1 MEQPVTPITTDLVL
15 LGGGHSHA
23 LVLRQLG
30 MVELPGVRLTL
41 ISDRVETPYSGM
53 LPAHIAGRYSLDQ
66 SHIDLRPL
74 TRFANCRLYLD
85 RVIGVAMEQRQV
97 LCAHHPPVAFDVLS
111 IDTGS
116 TPAMVAVPGARE
128 YSIPAKPVPELLQ
141 AWYHLLQ
148 AVRAH
153 PSQSW
158 TLAVVGG
165 GVGGIEL
172 VLNMQECLRQ
182 LLADLGQPPDR
193 LTLHLFHRGQALA
206 PDRHPFIRQRLGRI
220 LQRRG
225 IQVHLG
231 EAVVRLDRP
240 SPVGP
245 VEIQGE
251 SGRVVRCDEVFW
263 VTGAAAP
270 PWLQS
275 SGLSLDDQGFIQV
288 GDTLQSLSHPNVFA
302 AGDVATMV
310 HHPRPKAG
318 VFAVRQGK
326 PLYQN
331 LLRVLQNRPL
341 QPFHPQRQ
349 FLTLIDLGYGRTLA
363 ARGPWSWESSLCRRW
378 KDHIDQRFMARLR
391 EFPVMAD
398 NSRRHPPL
406 ALTAAPVPPPCR
418 GCGAKVGS
426 DALVLALERVRQDFP
441 DFGVG
446 DDDLLVGLEAP
457 DDAAVIKVPAGQV
470 MVHTVDF
477 FPALVEDPYL
487 FAQICLKHCLSDLY
501 AMGANPQSVL
511 AMVQVPYGTP
521 AKQADTLY
529 SLLVGIHQGLLPTGA
544 LLVGGHSIQAAQ
556 LGLGLACNGVARPD
570 RLLRKGG
577 MGVGDGLILTQPLGT
592 GTLFAADMRG
602 LARGRWITAALEQMV
617 QSSQGAAAV
626 LQAHQATACTDVTG
640 FGLIGH
646 LLEMVRASRVS
657 VQLELGALPV
667 LAGARETLAQ
677 GIVSSLQPQNLQSA
691 QAIANRVDYQAHP
704 DYPLLFDPQTAGGL
718 LATIPAAQLGDCLQA
733 LRAQGYGAATVIGQV
748 TGKASP
754 QPITIH
760 SW

>member
-1 MEQPVTPITTDLVL
+1 MEQPPTPIATDLVF

-53 LPAHIAGRYSLDQ
+53 LPAHIAGRYSVDQ

-85 RVIGVAMEQRQV
+85 RVIGVDMERRQV

-116 TPAMVAVPGARE
+116 TPATIEVPGARE
-128 YSIPAKPVPELLQ
+128 YSIPAKPVPELLEG
-141 AWYHLLQ
+141 WHHLLEAVQ
-148 AVRAH
+148 AR
-153 PSQSW
+153 PGQSW

-165 GVGGIEL
+165 GVGGVEL
-172 VLNMQECLRQ
+172 VLNMQERLQQ
-182 LLADLGQPPDR
+182 LLSDLGQPPDR

-206 PDRHPFIRQRLGRI
+206 SDRHPRIRQRLGRI

-231 EAVVRLDRP
+231 EAVVGLERP
-240 SPVGP
+240 SGAGP
-245 VEIQGE
+245 VQLQGE
-251 SGRVVRCDEVFW
+251 SGRVVRCNRVFW
-263 VTGAAAP
+263 VTRAAAP
-270 PWLQS
+270 PWLQG

-288 GDTLQSLSHPNVFA
+288 GDTLQTLSHPNVFA

-331 LLRVLQNRPL
+331 LLRFLQHRPL

-363 ARGPWSWESSLCRRW
+363 ARGPWSWESRLCRRW
-378 KDHIDQRFMARLR
+378 KDHIDQRFMTRLR
-391 EFPVMAD
+391 EFPAMATP
-398 NSRRHPPL
+398 RRYSPL
-406 ALTAAPVPPPCR
+406 APSPAPPPCS

-426 DALVLALERVRQDFP
+426 DALAQALQRLRQDFP
-441 DFGVG
+441 DFGEG
-446 DDDLLVGLEAP
+446 GDDLLVGLESP
-457 DDAAVIKVPAGQV
+457 DDAAVMKVPPGQV

-477 FPALVEDPYL
+477 FPALVEDPCL

-501 AMGANPQSVL
+501 AMGAQPQSVL
-511 AMVQVPYGTP
+511 ALVQIPYGTP

-529 SLLVGIHQGLLPTGA
+529 ALLVGIHQGLLPTGA
-544 LLVGGHSIQAAQ
+544 ALVGGHSIQAAQ
-556 LGLGLACNGVARPD
+556 LGLGLACNGVADPN

-577 MGVGDGLILTQPLGT
+577 MGVGEGLILTQALGT
-592 GTLFAADMRG
+592 GTLFAADMGG
-602 LARGRWITAALEQMV
+602 LARGRWIAAALEQMV
-617 QSSQGAAAV
+617 QSNQTAAAV

-657 VQLELGALPV
+657 VQLELGSLPV

-677 GIVSSLQPQNLQSA
+677 GIVSSLQPQNLAAA
-691 QAIANRVDYQAHP
+691 QAIANGADYEAHP

-718 LATIPAAQLGDCLQA
+718 LAAIPAAQVADCLQA

-748 TGKASP
+748 TGEASP
-754 QPITIH
+754 QPITIDR
-760 SW
+760 W

>member
-1 MEQPVTPITTDLVL
+1 MEQPPSPITTDLVL

-23 LVLRQLG
+23 LVLRRLG
-30 MVELPGVRLTL
+30 MVTLPGVRLTL
-41 ISDRVETPYSGM
+41 ISDRVDTPYSGM

-74 TRFANCRLYLD
+74 TRFANCRLFLD
-85 RVIGVAMEQRQV
+85 RVIGVDMERCQV
-97 LCAHHPPVAFDVLS
+97 LCAHHPPVTFDVLS

-116 TPAMVAVPGARE
+116 TPATVAVPGARE

-141 AWYHLLQ
+141 GWHHLLE

-165 GVGGIEL
+165 GLGGVEL
-172 VLNMQECLRQ
+172 VLNMQERLLQ
-182 LLADLGQPPDR
+182 QLADLDQPPDH

-206 PDRHPFIRQRLGRI
+206 PDRHPCIRHRLGRI

-240 SPVGP
+240 SADGP
-245 VEIQGE
+245 VDLQGE
-251 SGRVVRCDEVFW
+251 SGRVLRCDRVFW
-263 VTGAAAP
+263 VTRAAAP
-270 PWLQS
+270 PWLQG

-288 GDTLQSLSHPNVFA
+288 GDTLQTLSHPNVFA
-302 AGDVATMV
+302 TGDVATMV

-331 LLRVLQNRPL
+331 LLRFLQNRPL

-378 KDHIDQRFMARLR
+378 KDHIDQRFMTHLR
-391 EFPVMAD
+391 EFPAMAACPPVAL
-398 NSRRHPPL
+398 SRSP
-406 ALTAAPVPPPCR
+406 APPPCS

-426 DALVLALERVRQDFP
+426 DALALALQRARQDFP
-441 DFGVG
+441 DFGEG
-446 DDDLLVGLEAP
+446 GDDLLVGLESP
-457 DDAAVIKVPAGQV
+457 DDAAVMKVPAGQV

-477 FPALVEDPYL
+477 FPALVEDPFL

-501 AMGANPQSVL
+501 AMGAQPQSAL
-511 AMVQVPYGTP
+511 ALVQVPYGTP

-529 SLLVGIHQGLLPTGA
+529 ALLAGIHHGLLPTGA
-544 LLVGGHSIQAAQ
+544 ALVGGHSIQAAQ
-556 LGLGLACNGVARPD
+556 LGLGLACNGVADPD

-577 MGVGDGLILTQPLGT
+577 MGAGDGLILTQPLGT
-592 GTLFAADMRG
+592 GTLFAADMGG
-602 LARGRWITAALEQMV
+602 LARGRWIAAAMEQMV
-617 QSSQGAAAV
+617 QSNQGAAAV

-657 VQLELGALPV
+657 IQLELGSLPV

-677 GIVSSLQPQNLQSA
+677 GIVSSLQPQNLAAA
-691 QAIANRVDYQAHP
+691 QAIASRADYEAHP

-718 LATIPAAQLGDCLQA
+718 LAAIPTAQVADCLQA
-733 LRAQGYGAATVIGQV
+733 LRAQGYGAATIIGQV
-748 TGKASP
+748 TGAASA
-754 QPITIH
+754 QPIRIH
-760 SW
+760 R

>member
-1 MEQPVTPITTDLVL
+1 MEQPVTPISTDLVL

-23 LVLRQLG
+23 LVLRRLG
-30 MVELPGVRLTL
+30 MVDLPGVRLTL

-85 RVIGVAMEQRQV
+85 RVIGVDMERQQV
-97 LCAHHPPVAFDVLS
+97 LCAYHPPVAFDVLS

-116 TPAMVAVPGARE
+116 TPATMAVPGARE
-128 YSIPAKPVPELLQ
+128 YAIPAKPVPELLQ
-141 AWYHLLQ
+141 AWHHLLQ
-148 AVRAH
+148 AVQTH
-153 PSQSW
+153 PGQSW

-165 GVGGIEL
+165 GVGGVEL
-172 VLNMQECLRQ
+172 VLNMQERLQQ
-182 LLADLGQPPDR
+182 LLADLGQSPDR
-193 LTLHLFHRGQALA
+193 LTLHLFQRGQALA
-206 PDRHPFIRQRLGRI
+206 PDRHPLIRQRLGRI

-240 SPVGP
+240 SPEGP
-245 VEIQGE
+245 VQIQGQ
-251 SGRVVRCDEVFW
+251 SGRVLRCDRVFW
-263 VTGAAAP
+263 VTRAAAP
-270 PWLQS
+270 PWLQG
-275 SGLSLDDQGFIQV
+275 SGLALDDQGFIQV
-288 GDTLQSLSHPNVFA
+288 GDTLQSLSHPHVFA
-302 AGDVATMV
+302 TGDVATMV

-331 LLRVLQNRPL
+331 LLRLLQNRPL
-341 QPFHPQRQ
+341 RPFHPQRQ

-363 ARGPWSWESSLCRRW
+363 ARGPWSWESPLCRRW

-391 EFPVMAD
+391 EIPAMATH
-398 NSRRHPPL
+398 RWPPPL
-406 ALTAAPVPPPCR
+406 ALTAGPAPWS

-426 DALVLALERVRQDFP
+426 DALALQRVRQDFP

-446 DDDLLVGLEAP
+446 NDDRLVGLEVP
-457 DDAAVIKVPAGQV
+457 DDATVIKVPAGQV
-470 MVHTVDF
+470 MVHTMDF
-477 FPALVEDPYL
+477 FPALVEDPFL

-501 AMGANPQSVL
+501 AMGAKPQSVL

-529 SLLVGIHQGLLPTGA
+529 SLLVGIHQGLLPSGA
-544 LLVGGHSIQAAQ
+544 LLVGSHSIQAAQ
-556 LGLGLACNGVARPD
+556 LGLGLACNGVAHPD

-602 LARGRWITAALEQMV
+602 LARGRWIAAALEQMV
-617 QSSQGAAAV
+617 QSNQGAVAV
-626 LQAHQATACTDVTG
+626 LQAHQATACTDIKG
-640 FGLIGH
+640 FGLIGR
-646 LLEMVRASRVS
+646 LLEMVRASQVS
-657 VQLELGALPV
+657 VRLELGALPV

-691 QAIANRVDYQAHP
+691 QAIANRADYQAHP

-733 LRAQGYGAATVIGQV
+733 LRAEGYGAATVIGQV
-748 TGKASP
+748 TGEASA
-754 QPITIH
+754 QPITIQML
-760 SW
+760 